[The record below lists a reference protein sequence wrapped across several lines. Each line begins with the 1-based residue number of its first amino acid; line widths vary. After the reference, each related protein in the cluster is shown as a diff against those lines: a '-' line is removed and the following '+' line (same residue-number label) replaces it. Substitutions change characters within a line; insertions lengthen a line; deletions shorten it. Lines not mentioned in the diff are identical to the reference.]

1 MLAST
6 TTQLRVQIKYLPAT
20 SSLLVRMSS
29 SSSSSSPVRVTN
41 TPAIKNAPLVGL
53 AEGNGSFNNLH
64 LAAAVI
70 VVPWLVKRALPIVNQ
85 GGFKTYLFLLIIL
98 GIPVTVGYWTLMS
111 TIGGR
116 KNTKVEL
123 PGRPITTYLEFND
136 QELKSKHTG
145 TEKIN
150 MQVFHD
156 AYFDGK
162 VEVKGM

>member
-1 MLAST
+1 M
-6 TTQLRVQIKYLPAT
+6 
-20 SSLLVRMSS
+20 
-29 SSSSSSPVRVTN
+29 SSSSSSPVRVTD

-70 VVPWLVKRALPIVNQ
+70 VVPWLVKRVLPIVNQ
-85 GGFKTYLFLLIIL
+85 GGFKTYLFMLILL

-123 PGRPITTYLEFND
+123 PGKPISTYLEFKD
-136 QELKSKHTG
+136 QELKSKHAG

-150 MQVFHD
+150 MQEFHD

-162 VEVKGM
+162 VEVKGT